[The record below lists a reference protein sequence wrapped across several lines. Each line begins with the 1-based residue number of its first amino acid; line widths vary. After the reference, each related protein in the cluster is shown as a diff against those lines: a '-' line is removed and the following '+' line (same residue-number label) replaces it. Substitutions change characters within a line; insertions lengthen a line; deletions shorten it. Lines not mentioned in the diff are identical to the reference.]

1 MEETNST
8 QVNSFE
14 QAMNG
19 GKTPTSQ
26 PAPQNSYSVNSLAES
41 VLNVVAV
48 LFLIIGVIGGLY
60 LFVTSMDV
68 AGHIKS
74 SKLLFESILTGPL
87 FFCLVGLLPWAG
99 IKTVVNI
106 SRNLHAIREELHEL
120 RSRN

>member
-26 PAPQNSYSVNSLAES
+26 PAPNNSYSVNSTAES

-48 LFLIIGVIGGLY
+48 IMLIVGVIGGLY
-60 LFVTSMDV
+60 LMVTSMEVVDH
-68 AGHIKS
+68 A
-74 SKLLFESILTGPL
+74 PNAYL
-87 FFCLVGLLPWAG
+87 FFTSLLSGPAFFCIVGLLPWAG
-99 IKTVVNI
+99 IKTVVNM

-120 RSRN
+120 KNRR

>member
-26 PAPQNSYSVNSLAES
+26 PAPQNSYSVNSTAES

-48 LFLIIGVIGGLY
+48 IMLIVGVVGGLY
-60 LFVTSMDV
+60 LIVTSMEF
-68 AGHIKS
+68 AAHA
-74 SKLLFESILTGPL
+74 PNAYL
-87 FFCLVGLLPWAG
+87 FFTSLLSGPAFFCIVGLLPWAG
-99 IKTVVNI
+99 IKTVVNM

-120 RSRN
+120 KNRR

>member
-68 AGHIKS
+68 AGHIQS
-74 SKLLFESILTGPL
+74 SKLFFTSILTGPL

-99 IKTVVNI
+99 IKTVVNM
-106 SRNLHAIREELHEL
+106 SRNLHAIREELQQL
-120 RSRN
+120 KKS

>member
-1 MEETNST
+1 
-8 QVNSFE
+8 
-14 QAMNG
+14 
-19 GKTPTSQ
+19 
-26 PAPQNSYSVNSLAES
+26 

-68 AGHIKS
+68 AGHIQS
-74 SKLLFESILTGPL
+74 SKLFFTSILTGPL

-99 IKTVVNI
+99 IKTVVNM

-120 RSRN
+120 KNRR

>member
-26 PAPQNSYSVNSLAES
+26 PAPQNSYSVNSTAES

-48 LFLIIGVIGGLY
+48 ILLIVGVVGGLFLM
-60 LFVTSMDV
+60 VTSMEV
-68 AGHIKS
+68 ADHA
-74 SKLLFESILTGPL
+74 LNADL
-87 FFCLVGLLPWAG
+87 FFISLLSGPAFFCFVGLLPWAC
-99 IKTVVNI
+99 IKVVVNM
-106 SRNLHAIREELHEL
+106 SRNLHAIREELQEL
-120 RSRN
+120 KNRR

>member
-26 PAPQNSYSVNSLAES
+26 PAPQNTYSVNSTAES

-48 LFLIIGVIGGLY
+48 ILLIVGVIGGLY

-68 AGHIKS
+68 AGHFQS
-74 SKLLFESILTGPL
+74 PKLFFTSILSGPL

-99 IKTVVNI
+99 IKTVVNM
-106 SRNLHAIREELHEL
+106 SRNLHAIREELQQL
-120 RSRN
+120 KKS

>member
-1 MEETNST
+1 MMWVVLAFASAALLGCYDFFKKVSLKDNS
-8 QVNSFE
+8 
-14 QAMNG
+14 
-19 GKTPTSQ
+19 
-26 PAPQNSYSVNSLAES
+26 
-41 VLNVVAV
+41 VVAV

-60 LFVTSMDV
+60 LFVISMDV
-68 AGHIKS
+68 AGHIQS

-106 SRNLHAIREELHEL
+106 SRNLHAIREELQQL

>member
-26 PAPQNSYSVNSLAES
+26 PAPQNTYSVNSTAES

-48 LFLIIGVIGGLY
+48 ILLIVGVIGGLY
-60 LFVTSMDV
+60 LFVTSMDI
-68 AGHIKS
+68 AGHMQS
-74 SKLLFESILTGPL
+74 PKLFFTSILSGPM

-99 IKTVVNI
+99 IKTVVNM
-106 SRNLHAIREELHEL
+106 SRNLHAIREELQQL
-120 RSRN
+120 KKS

>member
-74 SKLLFESILTGPL
+74 SKLLLESILTGPL

-106 SRNLHAIREELHEL
+106 SRNLHAIREELQQL

>member
-26 PAPQNSYSVNSLAES
+26 PAPQNSYSVNSTAES

-48 LFLIIGVIGGLY
+48 IMLIVGVVGGLY
-60 LFVTSMDV
+60 LIVTSMEV
-68 AGHIKS
+68 ADHA
-74 SKLLFESILTGPL
+74 PNAYL
-87 FFCLVGLLPWAG
+87 FFTSLLSGPAFFCIVGLLPWAG
-99 IKTVVNI
+99 IKTVVNM

-120 RSRN
+120 KNRR